1 MMHGHGP
8 GGMMHWRGILMHEM
22 LDKIPDEQKKILLK
36 RVIDSKI
43 LLRENRIK
51 QMQFRIET
59 MKMVKKMIDEC

>member
-8 GGMMHWRGILMHEM
+8 EGMMHWRGMLLHET
-22 LDKIPDEQKKILLK
+22 LDKIPDDQKKILLK
-36 RVIDSKI
+36 RMIDGKI

-51 QMQFRIET
+51 QMQFKIET